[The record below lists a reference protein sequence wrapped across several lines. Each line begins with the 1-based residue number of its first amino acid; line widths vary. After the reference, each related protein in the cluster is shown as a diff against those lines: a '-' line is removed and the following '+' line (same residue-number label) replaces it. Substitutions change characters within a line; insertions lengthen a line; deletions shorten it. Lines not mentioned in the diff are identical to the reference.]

1 MIQSS
6 LSFFSALIIGLL
18 GTTHCLAMCGGIAS
32 SFSLSDRKPRGALGR
47 LLAYNLGRITSY
59 TLAGFLLGLVGA
71 SIYQTG
77 AAIPLRSVAG
87 LLLIA
92 MGLYVGQWWMGITQ
106 LESAGAYLWRFIS
119 PLLKPLL
126 PADNAIKALML
137 GIGWGWLPC
146 GLVYS
151 TLIWSAAAGS
161 ATDSALLMLGFGL
174 GTLPGMLATGLLAKQ
189 LQAFSRATGV
199 RGLAGLLLILMGLW
213 TLPWHGI
220 VSQFTS
226 H

>member
-6 LSFFSALIIGLL
+6 LSFTAAILIGLL

-32 SFSLSDRKPRGALGR
+32 SLSLSDQKPNGAFTR
-47 LLAYNLGRITSY
+47 LFAYNLGRISSY
-59 TLAGFLLGLVGA
+59 MLAGFLLGLVGA
-71 SIYQTG
+71 GIYQTG
-77 AAIPLRSVAG
+77 AATLLRSLAG
-87 LLLIA
+87 LLLIS
-92 MGLYVGQWWMGITQ
+92 MGLYVGQWWLGVTK
-106 LESAGAYLWRFIS
+106 LESLGSHLWRLIS

-126 PADNAIKALML
+126 PADNPIKALLL

-174 GTLPGMLATGLLAKQ
+174 GTLPGMLATGLLARE
-189 LQAFSRATGV
+189 LQALTRKAGV
-199 RGLAGLLLILMGLW
+199 RSAAGVLLILMGLW
-213 TLPWHGI
+213 TLPWASLLH
-220 VSQFTS
+220 
-226 H
+226 